1 LGLKDTKEILK
12 IQELNI
18 KQNQKGERIM
28 DSEKTLEVEWPKL
41 GIKVEAKGLSY
52 NRELFDAFCKSLPFE
67 TIQLHAM
74 VTGEDMY
81 SYCPVSVV
89 EYQNLIENKIKI
101 NEGPV
106 GSVCWSGLGLVA
118 IIYGP
123 CTEPLTTQPIA
134 LIPQKYHDDLREAGR
149 AAWESIFNTK
159 QLLVVEFREKGGQ
172 IE

>member
-1 LGLKDTKEILK
+1 MS
-12 IQELNI
+12 N
-18 KQNQKGERIM
+18 
-28 DSEKTLEVEWPKL
+28 EKTIEIEWQTL
-41 GIKVEAKGLSY
+41 GIKIEAKPLTY
-52 NRELFDAFCKSLPFE
+52 NRKLYDAFCNTLPFK

-81 SYCPVSVV
+81 SYCPVSIV
-89 EYQNLIENKIKI
+89 EYQNLIEKKVKI

-106 GSVCWSGLGLVA
+106 GTVCWSGLGLVA

-123 CTEPLTTQPIA
+123 CAEPLTTQPIA
-134 LIPQKYHDDLREAGR
+134 EVPEKFHDDLKRAGR

-159 QLLVVEFREKGGQ
+159 QLLVAEFRVKGGQ

>member
-1 LGLKDTKEILK
+1 MKEDKAI
-12 IQELNI
+12 
-18 KQNQKGERIM
+18 
-28 DSEKTLEVEWPKL
+28 EVEWPKI
-41 GIKVEAKGLSY
+41 GIKVEANALSY
-52 NRELFDAFCKSLPFE
+52 NRGLFDAFRKSLPFE

-89 EYQNLIENKIKI
+89 EYLDLVEKKIKI
-101 NEGPV
+101 NEEPV
-106 GSVCWSGLGLVA
+106 GMISWSGLGLVA

-134 LIPQKYHDDLREAGR
+134 QIPEQYHDNLKKAGR

-159 QLLVVEFREKGGQ
+159 ELLVAQFREKGGQ
-172 IE
+172 K